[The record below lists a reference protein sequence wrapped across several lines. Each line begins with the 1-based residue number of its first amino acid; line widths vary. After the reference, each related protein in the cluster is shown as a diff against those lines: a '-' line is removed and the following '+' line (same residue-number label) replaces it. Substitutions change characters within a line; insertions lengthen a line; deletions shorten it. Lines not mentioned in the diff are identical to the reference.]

1 MIVSGADY
9 DTYKTVWAT
18 FRDGRLFSIVE
29 YNYGRSKD
37 FLTRYMEQPET
48 IIHYPTGRITPAK
61 LQNVLLTPY
70 HHSDWCALE
79 GYVNFHDREGKMA
92 ACWWRIR
99 KQIAQGEQLNETK
112 PLIIPPKRWKVA
124 VGLSG
129 NAGKEEI
136 KAHILRLH
144 PELPANLSQDAY
156 DAVGIAR
163 AAYMT
168 VDIDIYARN
177 ALRVT

>member
-1 MIVSGADY
+1 MIISGADY

-18 FRDGRLFSIVE
+18 LRDGKLTSIIE
-29 YNYGRSKD
+29 YNYGKNKD

-61 LQNVLLTPY
+61 LQRVMVTPY
-70 HHSDWCALE
+70 HHSGWCALE

-99 KQIAQGEQLNETK
+99 RQIELGALTAGVA
-112 PLIIPPKRWKVA
+112 PLILPPKRWKVII
-124 VGLSG
+124 GLSG

-136 KAHILRLH
+136 KSHILNLYK
-144 PELPANLSQDAY
+144 ELPANLSQDCY
-156 DAVGIAR
+156 DALGVAR
-163 AAYMT
+163 AAHMI
-168 VDIDIYARN
+168 VDTGIT
-177 ALRVT
+177 L